1 MTEIAAM
8 AGLDWL
14 IARPVAHRGLH
25 DAQNG
30 VIENTSAAFAAAIGG
45 GYGIECD
52 LQVSAD
58 GDAVVHHD
66 EMLGRL
72 TDGNGRLDALTA
84 AELKRVPFKA
94 TADRMI
100 TLGELCDLVDGRAP
114 LLIEL
119 KSRFAGDR
127 GLVGRAAK
135 VLAGYGGP
143 AALMSFD
150 PAQIATLREIAP
162 QVPRGLVA
170 LLVQG
175 LHARPQFIA
184 YSVSDLP
191 ATLPTVARKVLRLPL
206 LTWTVRSTDQRRT
219 AERYA
224 DQMIFEGFRP

>member
-1 MTEIAAM
+1 M

-25 DAQNG
+25 DAQKG
-30 VIENTSAAFAAAIGG
+30 VIENTSSAFAAAIAG

-58 GDAVVHHD
+58 GDAMVHHD

-84 AELKRVPFKA
+84 AELKRVPFKI

-100 TLGELCDLVDGRAP
+100 TLAELCDLVDGRAP

-127 GLVGRAAK
+127 RLVGRAAK

-150 PAQIATLREIAP
+150 PAAKDAL
-162 QVPRGLVA
+162 A

-191 ATLPTVARKVLRLPL
+191 ATLPTVARKVLGLPL

>member
-1 MTEIAAM
+1 M

-25 DAQNG
+25 DAEKG
-30 VIENTSAAFAAAIGG
+30 VIENTSSAFAAAIAG

-58 GDAVVHHD
+58 GDAMVHHD

-84 AELKRVPFKA
+84 AELKRVPFKI

-100 TLGELCDLVDGRAP
+100 TLAELCDLVDGRAP

-127 GLVGRAAK
+127 RLVGRAAK

-162 QVPRGLVA
+162 QVPRAWWRKA
-170 LLVQG
+170 LTRFAGASGRSPRPRTLSPCWCKAFTRVRNSS
-175 LHARPQFIA
+175 HIPSAICPPRCRRSRARFW
-184 YSVSDLP
+184 VS
-191 ATLPTVARKVLRLPL
+191 
-206 LTWTVRSTDQRRT
+206 RS
-219 AERYA
+219 
-224 DQMIFEGFRP
+224 